1 MSQPSVTSGARIFS
15 RSILWIPRFGMR
27 YSLHYLEVFMVH
39 FVALERLVDH
49 FLTLKNNSINFLVLI
64 FVLGMVIK
72 LEMGLMPKIQSF
84 HSDNVVVVNEEGF
97 FFHKVSLICSTW
109 KWRNIFKTL
118 TYSVILFHVMKLTF
132 ELFIFP
138 KKSYLKFYKFASS

>member
-1 MSQPSVTSGARIFS
+1 
-15 RSILWIPRFGMR
+15 
-27 YSLHYLEVFMVH
+27 MVH
-39 FVALERLVDH
+39 FVALERLVNH

-72 LEMGLMPKIQSF
+72 LEMGLMPTIQSF

-109 KWRNIFKTL
+109 K
-118 TYSVILFHVMKLTF
+118 
-132 ELFIFP
+132 
-138 KKSYLKFYKFASS
+138 